1 MQTESKI
8 DSFIKNPRKSL
19 WKLTVPTMLSLLVNS
34 IYILVDT
41 YFVGSRLGVDG
52 TAALSAL
59 GYVMPFYFIIMGIT
73 FGISSGITTLIAQY
87 TGEKNRE
94 LSSLTAQNSL
104 LIAIVIALLN
114 IIFSFFFGAQA
125 ISFQGA
131 DAKVLELAL
140 DYFYVMAYG
149 SIFLIFGIF
158 LRGVIIGEGESII
171 PMIALGIGTILNI
184 ILDPFFIDFLG
195 IKGAAYATLISQFVV
210 ILIFL
215 YYIFLKK
222 ITFCSFDF
230 KNFSLRF
237 DLWFKIFHLGIP
249 SSISM
254 FIMSFGLFIMNTIL
268 IDDAHVAG
276 YNIAN
281 RIENFITLTLISISS
296 SLVTVIGMFYGAKKY
311 RLIKPMIKYTT
322 FWAMTIGSIFSVL
335 CFLFMDRIA
344 PIFFPSNDIVDIS
357 TKKSAIDSTIEYYK
371 FMAISYPFVG
381 LTMVS
386 SRAMQAIGVAWP
398 MMIITFSRV
407 IVLQCSLCYVFII
420 LFKKDVYWAWI
431 AISISCI
438 IAGLIAYFMR
448 LYFINKLISK

>member
-19 WKLTVPTMLSLLVNS
+19 WKLTIPMMLSLLVNS

-158 LRGVIIGEGESII
+158 ITSPI
-171 PMIALGIGTILNI
+171 TN
-184 ILDPFFIDFLG
+184 
-195 IKGAAYATLISQFVV
+195 FV
-210 ILIFL
+210 
-215 YYIFLKK
+215 
-222 ITFCSFDF
+222 
-230 KNFSLRF
+230 
-237 DLWFKIFHLGIP
+237 
-249 SSISM
+249 
-254 FIMSFGLFIMNTIL
+254 
-268 IDDAHVAG
+268 
-276 YNIAN
+276 
-281 RIENFITLTLISISS
+281 
-296 SLVTVIGMFYGAKKY
+296 
-311 RLIKPMIKYTT
+311 
-322 FWAMTIGSIFSVL
+322 
-335 CFLFMDRIA
+335 
-344 PIFFPSNDIVDIS
+344 
-357 TKKSAIDSTIEYYK
+357 
-371 FMAISYPFVG
+371 
-381 LTMVS
+381 
-386 SRAMQAIGVAWP
+386 
-398 MMIITFSRV
+398 
-407 IVLQCSLCYVFII
+407 
-420 LFKKDVYWAWI
+420 
-431 AISISCI
+431 
-438 IAGLIAYFMR
+438 
-448 LYFINKLISK
+448 

>member
-19 WKLTVPTMLSLLVNS
+19 WKLTIPMMLSLLVNS

-41 YFVGSRLGVDG
+41 YFVGSRLGADG

-87 TGEKNRE
+87 AGEKNRE

-104 LIAIVIALLN
+104 LIAIAIALLN

-184 ILDPFFIDFLG
+184 ILDPFFIDFFG

-215 YYIFLKK
+215 YYIFFKE
-222 ITFCSFDF
+222 ITFSSFSF

-237 DLWFKIFHLGIP
+237 DLWFKIFDLGIP

-311 RLIKPMIKYTT
+311 RLIKPIIKYTT
-322 FWAMTIGSIFSVL
+322 FWAMTIGAIFSVL
-335 CFLFMDRIA
+335 CFLFMDRVA

-357 TKKSAIDSTIEYYK
+357 MKKSAIDSTIDYYK

-420 LFKKDVYWAWI
+420 LFEKDVYWAWI

-438 IAGLIAYFMR
+438 LAGIIAYFMR

>member
-19 WKLTVPTMLSLLVNS
+19 WKLTIPMMLSLLVNS

-73 FGISSGITTLIAQY
+73 FGISSGITTLVAQY

-222 ITFCSFDF
+222 ITFSSFDF

-237 DLWFKIFHLGIP
+237 DLWFKIFYLGIP

-322 FWAMTIGSIFSVL
+322 FWAMTIGSIFSIL
-335 CFLFMDRIA
+335 CFLFMDRVA

-357 TKKSAIDSTIEYYK
+357 MKKSAIDSTIEYYK

-386 SRAMQAIGVAWP
+386 SRAMQAVGVAWP

>member
-1 MQTESKI
+1 
-8 DSFIKNPRKSL
+8 
-19 WKLTVPTMLSLLVNS
+19 
-34 IYILVDT
+34 
-41 YFVGSRLGVDG
+41 
-52 TAALSAL
+52 
-59 GYVMPFYFIIMGIT
+59 MGIT

-87 TGEKNRE
+87 AGEKNRE

-104 LIAIVIALLN
+104 LIAIAIALLN

-140 DYFYVMAYG
+140 EYFYVMAYG

-184 ILDPFFIDFLG
+184 ILDPFFIDFFG

-215 YYIFLKK
+215 YYIFFKE
-222 ITFCSFDF
+222 ITFSSFSF

-237 DLWFKIFHLGIP
+237 DLWFKIFDLGIP

-322 FWAMTIGSIFSVL
+322 FWAMTIGAIFSVL
-335 CFLFMDRIA
+335 CFLFMDRVA

-357 TKKSAIDSTIEYYK
+357 MKKSAIDSTIDYYK

-420 LFKKDVYWAWI
+420 LFEKDVDWAWI

-438 IAGLIAYFMR
+438 LAGIIAYFMR